1 MGTCGGYHRLGTKS
15 APPPMINRQPNHPR
29 RSEKLK
35 PFWLSLSDKDQLP
48 VLEFLSQALLNPEP
62 SEEYRAAVERA
73 LNIPHSKVIPFF
85 GTFLRDLRAI
95 LQGMPS
101 LVVLP
106 SEKAKRIEASA
117 ACVFLRATGI
127 SFKERK
133 MGLVGAFVSDFHG
146 EDHFMTRI
154 GVGGIINVEKIHQAH
169 RVLDDIKAFHH
180 HYKCREQALAQV
192 AINSKEVRREETSC
206 REDDSLY
213 IQDPEAYVPIQELAN
228 DHHISMVPLTADRV
242 DFHQLQILHH
252 GCTMVHWEEDGSR
265 SSLCYVRLERS
276 NATITWCKP
285 AWSALRGYGPQDYAL
300 SVNIEENVPV
310 GLSQKYDTGESY
322 QAALEEGF
330 LDLSVVKEIV
340 LCRSSIEVAAVAK
353 RHGLEDSFSDQNLL
367 RFKFGVGLSENRVLE
382 FILPNFLS
390 GVWYDSLRRLLAM
403 LKQQRQAL
411 RRPGPVAAGK
421 LPPAVLPRAELHRPH
436 ARRGH
441 QGIRGPKMD
450 TEFPGKQFFS

>member
-1 MGTCGGYHRLGTKS
+1 M
-15 APPPMINRQPNHPR
+15 P
-29 RSEKLK
+29 
-35 PFWLSLSDKDQLP
+35 
-48 VLEFLSQALLNPEP
+48 
-62 SEEYRAAVERA
+62 
-73 LNIPHSKVIPFF
+73 
-85 GTFLRDLRAI
+85 LR
-95 LQGMPS
+95 
-101 LVVLP
+101 
-106 SEKAKRIEASA
+106 ENSA
-117 ACVFLRATGI
+117 A
-127 SFKERK
+127 
-133 MGLVGAFVSDFHG
+133 
-146 EDHFMTRI
+146 
-154 GVGGIINVEKIHQAH
+154 
-169 RVLDDIKAFHH
+169 
-180 HYKCREQALAQV
+180 LAR
-192 AINSKEVRREETSC
+192 RREETSC

-403 LKQQRQAL
+403 LKQQRQLCDGRVQWL
-411 RRPGPVAAGK
+411 RESYLQLYFREQSCIGPTPAEAIKV
-421 LPPAVLPRAELHRPH
+421 PPAH
-436 ARRGH
+436 
-441 QGIRGPKMD
+441 
-450 TEFPGKQFFS
+450 